1 MEFSVT
7 RLEKDYPLIQV
18 TAWAGLT
25 VGKKK
30 SMNLKIILN
39 MYISPCPSSRI

>member
-1 MEFSVT
+1 
-7 RLEKDYPLIQV
+7 V

-30 SMNLKIILN
+30 FYEFENYIKYVYFTMSIL
-39 MYISPCPSSRI
+39 